1 MVNDRTGR
9 GYMGTEREHLAEYNR
24 LYKENDELYRNAAK
38 ALSLSDCAFW
48 ILYFLRES
56 GEEPDCGLTQS
67 GICSAIYAPKQTV
80 NSSLKKLEEDG
91 VIELAE
97 GTDRRSKPV
106 CLTEKGMALAGQT
119 VDRVLEAEQRAFG
132 KMTADEQTL
141 FLELFRK
148 YTNLL
153 KTEIKGIRK
162 QDQAEERI
170 TK

>member
-1 MVNDRTGR
+1 MRK
-9 GYMGTEREHLAEYNR
+9 EKEHLAEYNR

-38 ALSLSDCAFW
+38 ALGLSDCAFW

-56 GEEPDCGLTQS
+56 VGQPDCGLTQS

-162 QDQAEERI
+162 QDQAVERI

>member
-1 MVNDRTGR
+1 
-9 GYMGTEREHLAEYNR
+9 MGTEREHLAEYNR

-38 ALSLSDCAFW
+38 ALGLSDCAFW

-56 GEEPDCGLTQS
+56 GGEPDCSLTQS

-80 NSSLKKLEEDG
+80 NSSLKKLAEEG
-91 VIELAE
+91 IIELAE
-97 GTDRRSKPV
+97 GADRRSKPV
-106 CLTEKGMALAGQT
+106 CLTKKGTALAGQT

-132 KMTADEQTL
+132 RMSADEQKL

-153 KTEIKGIRK
+153 KTEIGGIGK
-162 QDQAEERI
+162 QESDRESAERVSVS
-170 TK
+170 